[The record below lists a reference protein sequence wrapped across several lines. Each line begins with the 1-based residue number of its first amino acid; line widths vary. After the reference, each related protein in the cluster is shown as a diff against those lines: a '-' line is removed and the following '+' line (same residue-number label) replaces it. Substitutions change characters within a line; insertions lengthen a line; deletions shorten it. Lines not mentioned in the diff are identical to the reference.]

1 MAKIYNCKSK
11 SKIKIQKPGKKK
23 QIIRLIKRRDLDTID
38 FIEIIEIIESI
49 KIKGK

>member
-11 SKIKIQKPGKKK
+11 SKFKIQKPGKKK
-23 QIIRLIKRRDLDTID
+23 QIIKLIKQGDLDIID
-38 FIEIIEIIESI
+38 FIEIIEILEAI